1 MKALLFLVLLWG
13 GLATS
18 CAAGFNET
26 FAVVLI
32 DNATEAQLG
41 EFPLPRSRIAAAAE
55 RAADLKAKAVVLK
68 FFYDLPKS
76 PAEDGPL
83 ANSLK
88 RLPVLLQACLNET
101 ETSPNPFPQRFILTN
116 LNADMSL
123 SGRSGWIPL
132 PTLASNAHDIG
143 FVDLDGDVATAVP
156 MLERYQEQVVK
167 TLVLCCLEAAT
178 GGKAV
183 IDPGKKLTL
192 ANGNT
197 LPLDFQN
204 RVPAKLPS
212 KDELSYIPFHI
223 FIAGKTPAKRVAGK
237 VLIIGYDGEKIPVVQ
252 TPVGPVRAHRL
263 FVRQLRTV
271 WDRIEPAR

>member
-1 MKALLFLVLLWG
+1 MKALLLLALLWG
-13 GLATS
+13 GLPTAR
-18 CAAGFNET
+18 AAGFDEA

-32 DNATEAQLG
+32 DNQTEAQLG
-41 EFPLPRSRIAAAAE
+41 DFPLPRSKIAAAVE

-68 FFYDLPKS
+68 FFYDLPKAS
-76 PAEDGPL
+76 TEDEPL
-83 ANSLK
+83 AKSLK
-88 RLPVLLQACLNET
+88 RLPVLVQACLNET
-101 ETSPNPFPQRFILTN
+101 ETSPNPFPEKFILPN
-116 LNADMSL
+116 LTAEVSL

-252 TPVGPVRAHRL
+252 TPVGLVRAHRL

-271 WDRIEPAR
+271 WDRLEPAI

>member
-13 GLATS
+13 GLATA
-18 CAAGFNET
+18 CAAGFSET

-41 EFPLPRSRIAAAAE
+41 EFPLPRSRIAAAVE

-68 FFYDLPKS
+68 FFPK
-76 PAEDGPL
+76 
-83 ANSLK
+83 K
-88 RLPVLLQACLNET
+88 FV
-101 ETSPNPFPQRFILTN
+101 LTN
-116 LNADMSL
+116 LNADVSL

-132 PTLASNAHDIG
+132 PSLATNAHDIG

-156 MLERYQEQVVK
+156 MLERYQDQVVK

-183 IDPGKKLTL
+183 IDPGKMLTL
-192 ANGNT
+192 ANGTT
-197 LPLDFQN
+197 LPLDPQN
-204 RVPAKLPS
+204 RVPAKLPT
-212 KDELSYIPFHI
+212 KDELNYIPFHN
-223 FIAGKTPAKRVAGK
+223 FIAGKTPAKDLAGK
-237 VLIIGYDGEKIPVVQ
+237 VVIIGYDGEKIPVVQ